1 MGKVKVRS
9 EAQCALELG
18 RPTRMGFTQANA
30 ETSYPRKEAEV
41 TVALGSSP
49 LRHKKSSYGCCVCC
63 KHGGKHC
70 GCSPKWQRSRDGMRK
85 YCLRQEA
92 VDCAKN
98 CIQGAIQASGNRW
111 SVTHHRYLIRL
122 QTALPLPSACAE
134 PAPGLGGKKNQAKI
148 K

>member
-9 EAQCALELG
+9 EAQCTLELG
-18 RPTRMGFTQANA
+18 RPTRMGFTQATA

-49 LRHKKSSYGCCVCC
+49 LRHKSNSYGRCVCC

-85 YCLRQEA
+85 NCLGQKA

-111 SVTHHRYLIRL
+111 SVST
-122 QTALPLPSACAE
+122 TGPSFTSRQPSLCQVHVQSQHQVWGE
-134 PAPGLGGKKNQAKI
+134 KKPR
-148 K
+148 